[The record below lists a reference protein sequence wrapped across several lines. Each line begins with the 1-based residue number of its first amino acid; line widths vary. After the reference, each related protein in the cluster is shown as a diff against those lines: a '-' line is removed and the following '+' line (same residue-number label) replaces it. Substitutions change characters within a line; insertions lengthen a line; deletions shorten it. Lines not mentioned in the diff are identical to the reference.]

1 MSSGGKFRLA
11 FPGPGRYDKRR
22 CRNAAFAGGVSLQK
36 QVLAIHDLSCVGR
49 CSLTVALP
57 VLSAAG
63 LHVSAL
69 PTALLSTHTGEFTG
83 YTYLDLTQEMAR
95 IYAHFQT
102 LPLRFDG
109 LYSGF
114 LGCWEQLAL
123 VEDVFARYRRA
134 DTLLMVDPVMADHGR
149 LYATYTDALAKD
161 MGRLCHRAD
170 VIVPNLTEAAILLE
184 ESYQARPSFPQV
196 EAMLR
201 ALHRRYGCRQAVIT
215 GIAQGGLLGAAAYD
229 AARDQVYFHGQPPL
243 EQVFYGTGDVLA
255 SALLAALMRGQ
266 PLDRAAALAVDFTYE
281 SMLHTLDNGLPLRY
295 GVAFE
300 QAIPTLVRALENGEG
315 SPRTN

>member
-1 MSSGGKFRLA
+1 M
-11 FPGPGRYDKRR
+11 
-22 CRNAAFAGGVSLQK
+22 QK

-63 LHVSAL
+63 LHVSVL
-69 PTALLSTHTGEFTG
+69 PTAVLSTHTGEFTG
-83 YTYLDLTQEMAR
+83 YTYLDLTQEMAK

-114 LGCWEQLAL
+114 LGSWEQLAL
-123 VEDVFARYRRA
+123 VEDIFAHYRRA
-134 DTLLMVDPVMADHGR
+134 DTLLLVDPVMADHGK
-149 LYATYTDALAKD
+149 LYATYTETLARD
-161 MGRLCHRAD
+161 MGRLCRQAD

-184 ESYQARPSFPQV
+184 ASYREQPSFSQV

-201 ALHRRYGCRQAVIT
+201 ALHKRYGCRQAVIT
-215 GIAQGGLLGAAAYD
+215 GILRDGLLGAAAYD
-229 AARDQVYFHGQPPL
+229 AQSDCVFFHGQPPMDH
-243 EQVFYGTGDVLA
+243 VFYGTGDVLA
-255 SALLAALMRGQ
+255 SALLAGLMRGRNLPQ
-266 PLDRAAALAVDFTYE
+266 ATTLAVDFTYQ
-281 SMLHTLDNGLPLRY
+281 SMLHTLENGLPLRY

-300 QAIPTLVRALENGEG
+300 QAIPLLVRSLDSDAC
-315 SPRTN
+315 

>member
-1 MSSGGKFRLA
+1 M
-11 FPGPGRYDKRR
+11 
-22 CRNAAFAGGVSLQK
+22 QK

-57 VLSAAG
+57 VLSAVG
-63 LHVSAL
+63 LHVSVL

-83 YTYLDLTQEMAR
+83 YTNLDLTQEMAK

-114 LGCWEQLAL
+114 LGSWEQLAL
-123 VEDVFARYRRA
+123 VEDVFAHYRRA
-134 DTLLMVDPVMADHGR
+134 DTLLLVDPVMADHGK
-149 LYATYTDALAKD
+149 LYATYTETLARD
-161 MGRLCHRAD
+161 MGRLCRQAD

-184 ESYQARPSFPQV
+184 ASYREQPSFPQV

-201 ALHRRYGCRQAVIT
+201 ALHKRYGCRQAVIT
-215 GIAQGGLLGAAAYD
+215 GILRDGLLGAAAYD
-229 AARDQVYFHGQPPL
+229 AQRDCVFFHGQPPM
-243 EQVFYGTGDVLA
+243 EHVFYGTGDVLA
-255 SALLAALMRGQ
+255 SALLAGLMRGRSLSQ
-266 PLDRAAALAVDFTYE
+266 ATTLAVDFTYQ

-300 QAIPTLVRALENGEG
+300 QALPMLVRSLESNAC
-315 SPRTN
+315 

>member
-1 MSSGGKFRLA
+1 M
-11 FPGPGRYDKRR
+11 
-22 CRNAAFAGGVSLQK
+22 QK

-63 LHVSAL
+63 LHVSVL

-83 YTYLDLTQEMAR
+83 YTNLDLTQEMAK

-114 LGCWEQLAL
+114 LGSWDQLAL
-123 VEDVFARYRRA
+123 VEDVFAHYRRA
-134 DTLLMVDPVMADHGR
+134 DTLLLVDPVMADHGK
-149 LYATYTDALAKD
+149 LYATYTETLARD
-161 MGRLCHRAD
+161 MGRLCRQAD

-184 ESYQARPSFPQV
+184 ASYREQPSFPQV

-201 ALHRRYGCRQAVIT
+201 ALHKRYGCRQAVIT
-215 GIAQGGLLGAAAYD
+215 GILRDGLLGAAAYD
-229 AARDQVYFHGQPPL
+229 AQRDCVFFHGQPPMDH
-243 EQVFYGTGDVLA
+243 VFYGTGDVLA
-255 SALLAALMRGQ
+255 SALLAGLMRGRSLSQ
-266 PLDRAAALAVDFTYE
+266 ATTLAVDFTYQ

-300 QAIPTLVRALENGEG
+300 QALPMLVRSLESNAC
-315 SPRTN
+315 

>member
-1 MSSGGKFRLA
+1 M
-11 FPGPGRYDKRR
+11 
-22 CRNAAFAGGVSLQK
+22 QK

-63 LHVSAL
+63 LHVSVL

-83 YTYLDLTQEMAR
+83 YTNLDLTQEMAK

-114 LGCWEQLAL
+114 LGSWEQLAL
-123 VEDVFARYRRA
+123 VEDVFAHYRRA
-134 DTLLMVDPVMADHGR
+134 DTLLLVDPVMADHGK
-149 LYATYTDALAKD
+149 LYATYTETLARD
-161 MGRLCHRAD
+161 MGRLCRQAD

-184 ESYQARPSFPQV
+184 ASYREQPSFPQV

-201 ALHRRYGCRQAVIT
+201 ALHKRYGCRQAVIT
-215 GIAQGGLLGAAAYD
+215 GILRDGLLGAAAYD
-229 AARDQVYFHGQPPL
+229 AQRDCVFFHGQPPM
-243 EQVFYGTGDVLA
+243 EHVFYGTGDVLA
-255 SALLAALMRGQ
+255 SALLAGLMRGRSLAQ
-266 PLDRAAALAVDFTYE
+266 ATTLAVDFTYQ

-300 QAIPTLVRALENGEG
+300 QALPMLVRSLESNAC
-315 SPRTN
+315 

>member
-1 MSSGGKFRLA
+1 M
-11 FPGPGRYDKRR
+11 
-22 CRNAAFAGGVSLQK
+22 QK

-63 LHVSAL
+63 LHVSVL

-83 YTYLDLTQEMAR
+83 YTNLDLTQEMAK

-114 LGCWEQLAL
+114 LGSWEQLAL
-123 VEDVFARYRRA
+123 VEDVFAHYRRA
-134 DTLLMVDPVMADHGR
+134 GTLLLVDPVMADHGK
-149 LYATYTDALAKD
+149 LYATYTETLARD
-161 MGRLCHRAD
+161 MGRLCRQAD

-184 ESYQARPSFPQV
+184 ASYREQPSFPQV

-201 ALHRRYGCRQAVIT
+201 ALHKRYGCRQAVIT
-215 GIAQGGLLGAAAYD
+215 GILRDGLLGAAAYD
-229 AARDQVYFHGQPPL
+229 AQRDCVFFHGQPPMDH
-243 EQVFYGTGDVLA
+243 VFYGTGDVLA
-255 SALLAALMRGQ
+255 SALLAGLMRGRSLSQ
-266 PLDRAAALAVDFTYE
+266 ATTLAVDFTYQ

-300 QAIPTLVRALENGEG
+300 QALPVLVRSLESNAC
-315 SPRTN
+315 

>member
-1 MSSGGKFRLA
+1 M
-11 FPGPGRYDKRR
+11 
-22 CRNAAFAGGVSLQK
+22 QK

-63 LHVSAL
+63 LHVSVL

-83 YTYLDLTQEMAR
+83 YTNLDLTQEMAK

-114 LGCWEQLAL
+114 LGSWEQLAL
-123 VEDVFARYRRA
+123 VEDVFAHYRRA
-134 DTLLMVDPVMADHGR
+134 DTLLLVDPVMADHGK
-149 LYATYTDALAKD
+149 LYATYTETLARD
-161 MGRLCHRAD
+161 MGRLCRQAD

-184 ESYQARPSFPQV
+184 ASYREQPSFPQV

-201 ALHRRYGCRQAVIT
+201 ALHKRYGCRQAVIT
-215 GIAQGGLLGAAAYD
+215 GILRDGLLGAAAYD
-229 AARDQVYFHGQPPL
+229 AQRDCVFFHGQPPMDH
-243 EQVFYGTGDVLA
+243 VFYGTGDVLA
-255 SALLAALMRGQ
+255 SALLAGLASFSAYRGSKSRITSHSSFMVISSFAGF
-266 PLDRAAALAVDFTYE
+266 RAPFHPNNAQRGKTLQKICKFTGPRSFPAVF
-281 SMLHTLDNGLPLRY
+281 SFP
-295 GVAFE
+295 
-300 QAIPTLVRALENGEG
+300 
-315 SPRTN
+315 

>member
-1 MSSGGKFRLA
+1 M
-11 FPGPGRYDKRR
+11 
-22 CRNAAFAGGVSLQK
+22 QK

-63 LHVSAL
+63 LHVSVL

-83 YTYLDLTQEMAR
+83 YTNLDLTQEMAK

-114 LGCWEQLAL
+114 LGSWEQLAL
-123 VEDVFARYRRA
+123 VEDVFAHYRRA
-134 DTLLMVDPVMADHGR
+134 DTLLLVDPGMADHGK
-149 LYATYTDALAKD
+149 LYATYTETLARD
-161 MGRLCHRAD
+161 MGRLCRQAD

-184 ESYQARPSFPQV
+184 ASYREQPSFPQV

-201 ALHRRYGCRQAVIT
+201 ALHKRYGCRQAVIT
-215 GIAQGGLLGAAAYD
+215 GILRDGLLGAAAYD
-229 AARDQVYFHGQPPL
+229 AQRDCVFFHGQPPM
-243 EQVFYGTGDVLA
+243 EHVFYGTGDVLA
-255 SALLAALMRGQ
+255 SALLAGLMRGRSLSQ
-266 PLDRAAALAVDFTYE
+266 ATTLAVDFTYQ

-300 QAIPTLVRALENGEG
+300 QALPMLVRSLESNAC
-315 SPRTN
+315 

>member
-1 MSSGGKFRLA
+1 M
-11 FPGPGRYDKRR
+11 
-22 CRNAAFAGGVSLQK
+22 QK

-63 LHVSAL
+63 LHVSVL

-83 YTYLDLTQEMAR
+83 YTNLDLTQEMAK

-114 LGCWEQLAL
+114 LGSWEQLAL
-123 VEDVFARYRRA
+123 VEDVFAHYRRA
-134 DTLLMVDPVMADHGR
+134 GTLLLVDPVMADHGK
-149 LYATYTDALAKD
+149 LYATYTETLARD
-161 MGRLCHRAD
+161 MGRLCRQAD

-184 ESYQARPSFPQV
+184 ASYREQPSFPQV

-201 ALHRRYGCRQAVIT
+201 ALHKRYGCRQAVIT
-215 GIAQGGLLGAAAYD
+215 GILRDGLLGAAAYD
-229 AARDQVYFHGQPPL
+229 AQRDCVFFHGQPPMDH
-243 EQVFYGTGDVLA
+243 VFYGTGDVLA
-255 SALLAALMRGQ
+255 SALLAGLMRGRSLSQ
-266 PLDRAAALAVDFTYE
+266 ATTLAVDFTYQ

-300 QAIPTLVRALENGEG
+300 QALPMLVRSLESNAC
-315 SPRTN
+315 

>member
-1 MSSGGKFRLA
+1 M
-11 FPGPGRYDKRR
+11 
-22 CRNAAFAGGVSLQK
+22 QK

-63 LHVSAL
+63 LHVSVL

-83 YTYLDLTQEMAR
+83 YTNLDLTQEMAK

-114 LGCWEQLAL
+114 LGSWEQLAL
-123 VEDVFARYRRA
+123 VEDVFAHYRRA
-134 DTLLMVDPVMADHGR
+134 DTLLLVDPVMADHGK
-149 LYATYTDALAKD
+149 LYATYTETLARD
-161 MGRLCHRAD
+161 MGRLCRQAD

-184 ESYQARPSFPQV
+184 ASYREQPSFPQV

-201 ALHRRYGCRQAVIT
+201 ALHKRYGCRQAVIT
-215 GIAQGGLLGAAAYD
+215 GILRDGLLGAAAYD
-229 AARDQVYFHGQPPL
+229 AQRDCVFFHGQPPMDH
-243 EQVFYGTGDVLA
+243 VFYGTGDVLA
-255 SALLAALMRGQ
+255 STLLAGLMRGRSLSQ
-266 PLDRAAALAVDFTYE
+266 ATTLAVDFTYQ

-300 QAIPTLVRALENGEG
+300 QALPMLVRSLESNAC
-315 SPRTN
+315 

>member
-1 MSSGGKFRLA
+1 M
-11 FPGPGRYDKRR
+11 
-22 CRNAAFAGGVSLQK
+22 QK

-63 LHVSAL
+63 LHVSVL

-83 YTYLDLTQEMAR
+83 YTNLDLTQEMAK

-114 LGCWEQLAL
+114 LGSWEQLAL
-123 VEDVFARYRRA
+123 VEDVFAHYRRA
-134 DTLLMVDPVMADHGR
+134 DTLLLVDPVMADHGK
-149 LYATYTDALAKD
+149 LYATYTETLARD
-161 MGRLCHRAD
+161 MGRLCRQAD

-184 ESYQARPSFPQV
+184 ASYREQPSFPQV

-201 ALHRRYGCRQAVIT
+201 ALHKRYGCRQAVIT
-215 GIAQGGLLGAAAYD
+215 GILRDGLLGAAAYD
-229 AARDQVYFHGQPPL
+229 AQRDCVFFHGQPPM
-243 EQVFYGTGDVLA
+243 EHVFYGTGDVLA
-255 SALLAALMRGQ
+255 SALLAGLMRGRSLSQ
-266 PLDRAAALAVDFTYE
+266 ATTLAVDFTYQ
-281 SMLHTLDNGLPLRY
+281 SMLHTLNNGLPLRY

-300 QAIPTLVRALENGEG
+300 QALPMLVRSLESNAC
-315 SPRTN
+315 

>member
-1 MSSGGKFRLA
+1 M
-11 FPGPGRYDKRR
+11 
-22 CRNAAFAGGVSLQK
+22 QK

-63 LHVSAL
+63 LHVSVL
-69 PTALLSTHTGEFTG
+69 PTALLSTHTDEFTG
-83 YTYLDLTQEMAR
+83 YTNLDLTQEMAK

-114 LGCWEQLAL
+114 LGSWEQLAL
-123 VEDVFARYRRA
+123 VEDVFAHYRRA
-134 DTLLMVDPVMADHGR
+134 DTLLLVDPVMADHGK
-149 LYATYTDALAKD
+149 LYATYTETLARD
-161 MGRLCHRAD
+161 MGRLCRQAD

-184 ESYQARPSFPQV
+184 ASYREQPSFPQV
-196 EAMLR
+196 ETMLR
-201 ALHRRYGCRQAVIT
+201 ALHKRYGCRQAVIT
-215 GIAQGGLLGAAAYD
+215 GILRDGLLGAAAYD
-229 AARDQVYFHGQPPL
+229 AQRDCVFFHGQPPM
-243 EQVFYGTGDVLA
+243 EHVFYGTGDVLA
-255 SALLAALMRGQ
+255 SALLAGLMRGRSLSQ
-266 PLDRAAALAVDFTYE
+266 ATTLAVDFTYQ

-300 QAIPTLVRALENGEG
+300 QALPMLVRSLESNAC
-315 SPRTN
+315 

>member
-1 MSSGGKFRLA
+1 M
-11 FPGPGRYDKRR
+11 
-22 CRNAAFAGGVSLQK
+22 QK

-63 LHVSAL
+63 LHVSVL

-83 YTYLDLTQEMAR
+83 YTNLDLTQEMAK

-102 LPLRFDG
+102 LPLRVDG

-114 LGCWEQLAL
+114 LGSWEQLAL
-123 VEDVFARYRRA
+123 VEDVFAHYRRA
-134 DTLLMVDPVMADHGR
+134 DTLLLVDPVMADHGK
-149 LYATYTDALAKD
+149 LYATYTETLARD
-161 MGRLCHRAD
+161 MGRLCRQAD

-184 ESYQARPSFPQV
+184 ASYREQPSFPQV

-201 ALHRRYGCRQAVIT
+201 ALHKRYGCRQAVIT
-215 GIAQGGLLGAAAYD
+215 GILRDGLLGAAAYD
-229 AARDQVYFHGQPPL
+229 AQRDCVFFHGQPPMDH
-243 EQVFYGTGDVLA
+243 VFYGTGDVLA
-255 SALLAALMRGQ
+255 SALLAGLMRGRSLSQ
-266 PLDRAAALAVDFTYE
+266 ATTLAVDFTYQ

-300 QAIPTLVRALENGEG
+300 QALPMLVRSLESNAC
-315 SPRTN
+315 

>member
-1 MSSGGKFRLA
+1 M
-11 FPGPGRYDKRR
+11 
-22 CRNAAFAGGVSLQK
+22 QK

-63 LHVSAL
+63 LHVSVL

-83 YTYLDLTQEMAR
+83 YTNLDLTQEMAK

-114 LGCWEQLAL
+114 LGSWEQLAL
-123 VEDVFARYRRA
+123 VEDVFAHYRRA
-134 DTLLMVDPVMADHGR
+134 DTLLLVDPVMADHGK
-149 LYATYTDALAKD
+149 LYATYTETLARD
-161 MGRLCHRAD
+161 MGRLCRQAD

-184 ESYQARPSFPQV
+184 ASYREQPSFPQV

-201 ALHRRYGCRQAVIT
+201 ALHKRYGCRQAVIT
-215 GIAQGGLLGAAAYD
+215 GILRDGLLGAAAYD
-229 AARDQVYFHGQPPL
+229 AQRDCVFFHGQPPMDH
-243 EQVFYGTGDVLA
+243 VFYGTGDVLA
-255 SALLAALMRGQ
+255 SALLAGLMRGRSLSQ
-266 PLDRAAALAVDFTYE
+266 ATTLAVDFTYQ

-300 QAIPTLVRALENGEG
+300 QALPMLVRSLESNAC
-315 SPRTN
+315 

>member
-1 MSSGGKFRLA
+1 M
-11 FPGPGRYDKRR
+11 
-22 CRNAAFAGGVSLQK
+22 QK

-63 LHVSAL
+63 LHVSVL

-83 YTYLDLTQEMAR
+83 YTNLDLTQEMAK

-114 LGCWEQLAL
+114 LGSWEQLAL
-123 VEDVFARYRRA
+123 VEDVFAHYRRA
-134 DTLLMVDPVMADHGR
+134 DTLLLVDPVMADHGK
-149 LYATYTDALAKD
+149 LYATYTETLARD
-161 MGRLCHRAD
+161 MGRLCRQAD

-184 ESYQARPSFPQV
+184 ASYREQPSFPQV

-201 ALHRRYGCRQAVIT
+201 ALHKRYDCRQAVIT
-215 GIAQGGLLGAAAYD
+215 GILRDGLLGAAAYD
-229 AARDQVYFHGQPPL
+229 AQRDCVFFHGQPPM
-243 EQVFYGTGDVLA
+243 EHVFYGTGDVLA
-255 SALLAALMRGQ
+255 SALLAGLMRGRSLSQ
-266 PLDRAAALAVDFTYE
+266 ATTLAVDFTYQ

-300 QAIPTLVRALENGEG
+300 QALPMLVRSLESNAC
-315 SPRTN
+315 

>member
-1 MSSGGKFRLA
+1 M
-11 FPGPGRYDKRR
+11 
-22 CRNAAFAGGVSLQK
+22 QK

-83 YTYLDLTQEMAR
+83 YTYLDLTPEMR
-95 IYAHFQT
+95 KIYDHFQT

-123 VEDVFARYRRA
+123 VQEVFAHYRRP
-134 DTLLMVDPVMADHGR
+134 DTLLLVDPVMADQGR
-149 LYATYTDALAKD
+149 LYATYTEALARD
-161 MGRLCHRAD
+161 MGRLCHQAD
-170 VIVPNLTEAAILLE
+170 VIVPNLTEASILLE
-184 ESYQARPSFPQV
+184 TSYRERPDFSQV
-196 EAMLR
+196 ETMLR
-201 ALHRRYGCRQAVIT
+201 DLHRRYGCRQAVIT
-215 GIAQGGLLGAAAYD
+215 GIVRDGLLGAAAYD
-229 AARDQVYFHGQPPL
+229 AASGSVFFHGCPPL
-243 EQVFYGTGDVLA
+243 QQVFYGTGDVLA
-255 SALLAALMRGQ
+255 SALLAGLMRGRSLAQ
-266 PLDRAAALAVDFTYE
+266 ATALAVDFTYR
-281 SMLHTLDNGLPLRY
+281 SMLHTLENGLPLRY

-300 QAIPTLVRALENGEG
+300 QALPMLIQALD
-315 SPRTN
+315 SPAQ

>member
-1 MSSGGKFRLA
+1 M
-11 FPGPGRYDKRR
+11 
-22 CRNAAFAGGVSLQK
+22 QK

-63 LHVSAL
+63 LHVSVL
-69 PTALLSTHTGEFTG
+69 PTALLSTHTSEFTG
-83 YTYLDLTQEMAR
+83 YTNLDLTQEMAK

-114 LGCWEQLAL
+114 LGSWEQLAL
-123 VEDVFARYRRA
+123 VEDVFAHYRRA
-134 DTLLMVDPVMADHGR
+134 DTLLLVDPVMADHGK
-149 LYATYTDALAKD
+149 LYATYTETLARD
-161 MGRLCHRAD
+161 MGRLCRQAD

-184 ESYQARPSFPQV
+184 ASYREQPSFPQV

-201 ALHRRYGCRQAVIT
+201 ALHKRYGCRQAVIT
-215 GIAQGGLLGAAAYD
+215 GILRDGLLGAAAYD
-229 AARDQVYFHGQPPL
+229 AQRDCVFFHGQPPMDH
-243 EQVFYGTGDVLA
+243 VFYGTGDVLA
-255 SALLAALMRGQ
+255 SALLAGLMRGRSLSQ
-266 PLDRAAALAVDFTYE
+266 ATTLAVDFTYQ

-300 QAIPTLVRALENGEG
+300 QALPMLVRSLESNAC
-315 SPRTN
+315 

>member
-1 MSSGGKFRLA
+1 M
-11 FPGPGRYDKRR
+11 
-22 CRNAAFAGGVSLQK
+22 QK

-63 LHVSAL
+63 LHVSVL

-83 YTYLDLTQEMAR
+83 YTCLDLTEEMSK
-95 IYAHFQT
+95 IYKHFQT

-123 VEDVFARYRRA
+123 VEDVFAHYRRT
-134 DTLLMVDPVMADHGR
+134 DTLLLVDPVMADHGK
-149 LYATYTDALAKD
+149 LYATYTETLARD
-161 MGRLCHRAD
+161 MGRLCRQAD

-184 ESYQARPSFPQV
+184 DSYHEKPSFPQV
-196 EAMLR
+196 ESMLR
-201 ALHRRYGCRQAVIT
+201 ALHKRYGCRQAVIT
-215 GIAQGGLLGAAAYD
+215 GILRDGLLGAAAYD
-229 AARDQVYFHGQPPL
+229 AASNQIFFHGQAPL
-243 EQVFYGTGDVLA
+243 DRVFYGTGDVLA
-255 SALLAALMRGQ
+255 SALLAGLMRGRDLAQ
-266 PLDRAAALAVDFTYE
+266 ATTLAVDFTYQ

-300 QAIPTLVRALENGEG
+300 QAIPMLVRSLDSVE
-315 SPRTN
+315 

>member
-1 MSSGGKFRLA
+1 M
-11 FPGPGRYDKRR
+11 
-22 CRNAAFAGGVSLQK
+22 QK

-63 LHVSAL
+63 LHVSVL

-83 YTYLDLTQEMAR
+83 YTNLDLTQEMAK

-114 LGCWEQLAL
+114 LGSWEQLAL
-123 VEDVFARYRRA
+123 VEDVFAHYRRA
-134 DTLLMVDPVMADHGR
+134 DTLLLVDPVMADHGK
-149 LYATYTDALAKD
+149 LYATYTETLARD
-161 MGRLCHRAD
+161 MGRLCRQAD

-184 ESYQARPSFPQV
+184 ASYREQPSFPQV

-201 ALHRRYGCRQAVIT
+201 ALHKRYGCRQAVIT
-215 GIAQGGLLGAAAYD
+215 GILRDGLLGAAAYD
-229 AARDQVYFHGQPPL
+229 AQRDCVFFHGQPPMDH
-243 EQVFYGTGDVLA
+243 VFYGTGDVLA
-255 SALLAALMRGQ
+255 SALLAGLMRGRSLSQ
-266 PLDRAAALAVDFTYE
+266 ATTLAVDFTYQ

-295 GVAFE
+295 GIAFE
-300 QAIPTLVRALENGEG
+300 QALPMLVRSLESNAC
-315 SPRTN
+315 

>member
-1 MSSGGKFRLA
+1 M
-11 FPGPGRYDKRR
+11 
-22 CRNAAFAGGVSLQK
+22 QK

-63 LHVSAL
+63 LHVSVL

-83 YTYLDLTQEMAR
+83 YTNLDLTQEMAK

-114 LGCWEQLAL
+114 LGSWEQLAL
-123 VEDVFARYRRA
+123 VEDVFAHYRRA
-134 DTLLMVDPVMADHGR
+134 DTLLLVDPVMADHGK
-149 LYATYTDALAKD
+149 LYATYTETLARD
-161 MGRLCHRAD
+161 MGRLCRQAD

-184 ESYQARPSFPQV
+184 ASYREQPSFPQV

-201 ALHRRYGCRQAVIT
+201 ALHKRYGCRQAVIT
-215 GIAQGGLLGAAAYD
+215 GILRDGLLGAAAYD
-229 AARDQVYFHGQPPL
+229 AQRDCVFFHGQPPM
-243 EQVFYGTGDVLA
+243 EHVFYGTGDVLA
-255 SALLAALMRGQ
+255 SALLAGLMRGRSLSQ
-266 PLDRAAALAVDFTYE
+266 ATTLAVDFTYQ

-300 QAIPTLVRALENGEG
+300 QALPMLVRSLVSNAC
-315 SPRTN
+315 

>member
-1 MSSGGKFRLA
+1 M
-11 FPGPGRYDKRR
+11 
-22 CRNAAFAGGVSLQK
+22 QK

-63 LHVSAL
+63 LHVSVL

-83 YTYLDLTQEMAR
+83 YTNLDLTQEMAK

-114 LGCWEQLAL
+114 LGSWEQLAL
-123 VEDVFARYRRA
+123 VEDVFAHYRRA
-134 DTLLMVDPVMADHGR
+134 DTLLLVDPVMADHGK
-149 LYATYTDALAKD
+149 LYATYTETLARD
-161 MGRLCHRAD
+161 MGRLCRQAD

-184 ESYQARPSFPQV
+184 ASYREQPSFPQV

-201 ALHRRYGCRQAVIT
+201 ALHKRYGCRQAVIT
-215 GIAQGGLLGAAAYD
+215 GILRDGLLGAAAYD
-229 AARDQVYFHGQPPL
+229 AQRDCVFFHGQPPM
-243 EQVFYGTGDVLA
+243 EHVFYGTGDVLA
-255 SALLAALMRGQ
+255 SALLAGLMRGRRLSQ
-266 PLDRAAALAVDFTYE
+266 ATTLAVDFTYQ

-300 QAIPTLVRALENGEG
+300 QALPMLVRSLESNAC
-315 SPRTN
+315 

>member
-1 MSSGGKFRLA
+1 M
-11 FPGPGRYDKRR
+11 
-22 CRNAAFAGGVSLQK
+22 QK

-63 LHVSAL
+63 LHVSVL

-83 YTYLDLTQEMAR
+83 YTNLDLTQEMAK

-123 VEDVFARYRRA
+123 VEDVFAHYRRA
-134 DTLLMVDPVMADHGR
+134 DTLLLVDPVMADHGK
-149 LYATYTDALAKD
+149 LYATYTETLARD
-161 MGRLCHRAD
+161 MGRLCRQAD

-184 ESYQARPSFPQV
+184 ASYREQPSFPQV

-201 ALHRRYGCRQAVIT
+201 ALHKRYGCRQAVIT
-215 GIAQGGLLGAAAYD
+215 GILRDGLLGAAAYD
-229 AARDQVYFHGQPPL
+229 AQRDCVFFHGQPPMDH
-243 EQVFYGTGDVLA
+243 VFYGTGDVLA
-255 SALLAALMRGQ
+255 SALLAGLMRGSSLSQ
-266 PLDRAAALAVDFTYE
+266 ATTLAVDFTYQ

-300 QAIPTLVRALENGEG
+300 QALPMLVRSLESNAC
-315 SPRTN
+315 

>member
-1 MSSGGKFRLA
+1 M
-11 FPGPGRYDKRR
+11 
-22 CRNAAFAGGVSLQK
+22 QK

-63 LHVSAL
+63 LHVSVL

-83 YTYLDLTQEMAR
+83 YTNLDLTQEMAK

-114 LGCWEQLAL
+114 LGSWEQLAL
-123 VEDVFARYRRA
+123 VEDVFAHYRRA
-134 DTLLMVDPVMADHGR
+134 GTLLLVDPVMADHGK
-149 LYATYTDALAKD
+149 LYATYTETLARD
-161 MGRLCHRAD
+161 MGRLCRQAD
-170 VIVPNLTEAAILLE
+170 VIVPNLTEGAILLE
-184 ESYQARPSFPQV
+184 ASYREQPSFPQV

-201 ALHRRYGCRQAVIT
+201 ALHKRYGCRQAVIT
-215 GIAQGGLLGAAAYD
+215 GILRDGLLGAAAYD
-229 AARDQVYFHGQPPL
+229 AQRDCVFFHGQPPMDH
-243 EQVFYGTGDVLA
+243 VFYGTGDVLA
-255 SALLAALMRGQ
+255 SALLAGLMRGRSLSQ
-266 PLDRAAALAVDFTYE
+266 ATTLAVDFTYQ

-300 QAIPTLVRALENGEG
+300 QALPMLVRSLESNAC
-315 SPRTN
+315 

>member
-1 MSSGGKFRLA
+1 M
-11 FPGPGRYDKRR
+11 
-22 CRNAAFAGGVSLQK
+22 QK

-63 LHVSAL
+63 LHVSVL

-83 YTYLDLTQEMAR
+83 YTNLDLTQEMAK

-114 LGCWEQLAL
+114 LGSWEQLAL
-123 VEDVFARYRRA
+123 VEDVFAHYRRA
-134 DTLLMVDPVMADHGR
+134 DTLLLVDPVMADHGK
-149 LYATYTDALAKD
+149 LYATYTETLARD
-161 MGRLCHRAD
+161 MGRLCRQAD

-184 ESYQARPSFPQV
+184 ASYREQPSFPQV

-201 ALHRRYGCRQAVIT
+201 ALHKRYGCRQAVIT
-215 GIAQGGLLGAAAYD
+215 GILRDGLLGAAAYD
-229 AARDQVYFHGQPPL
+229 AQRDCVFFHGQPPMDH
-243 EQVFYGTGDVLA
+243 VFYGTGDVLA
-255 SALLAALMRGQ
+255 SALLAGLMRGRSLSQ
-266 PLDRAAALAVDFTYE
+266 ATTLAVDFTYQN
-281 SMLHTLDNGLPLRY
+281 MLHTLDNGLPLRY

-300 QAIPTLVRALENGEG
+300 QALPMLVRSLESNAC
-315 SPRTN
+315 

>member
-1 MSSGGKFRLA
+1 M
-11 FPGPGRYDKRR
+11 
-22 CRNAAFAGGVSLQK
+22 QK

-63 LHVSAL
+63 LHVSVL

-83 YTYLDLTQEMAR
+83 YTNLDLTQEMAK

-114 LGCWEQLAL
+114 LGSWEQLAL
-123 VEDVFARYRRA
+123 VEDVFAHYRRA
-134 DTLLMVDPVMADHGR
+134 DTLLLVDPVMADHGK
-149 LYATYTDALAKD
+149 LYATYTETLARD
-161 MGRLCHRAD
+161 MGRLCRQAD

-184 ESYQARPSFPQV
+184 ASYREQPSFPQV

-201 ALHRRYGCRQAVIT
+201 ALHKRYGCRQAVIT
-215 GIAQGGLLGAAAYD
+215 GILRDGLLGAAAYD
-229 AARDQVYFHGQPPL
+229 AQRDCVFFHGQPPM
-243 EQVFYGTGDVLA
+243 EHVFYGTGDVLA
-255 SALLAALMRGQ
+255 SALLAGLMRGRSLSQ
-266 PLDRAAALAVDFTYE
+266 ATTLAVDFTYQ
-281 SMLHTLDNGLPLRY
+281 SMLHALDNGLPLRY

-300 QAIPTLVRALENGEG
+300 QALPMLVRSLESNAC
-315 SPRTN
+315 

>member
-1 MSSGGKFRLA
+1 M
-11 FPGPGRYDKRR
+11 
-22 CRNAAFAGGVSLQK
+22 QK

-63 LHVSAL
+63 LHVSVL

-83 YTYLDLTQEMAR
+83 YTNLDLTQEMAK

-114 LGCWEQLAL
+114 LGSWGQLAL
-123 VEDVFARYRRA
+123 VEDVFAHYRRA
-134 DTLLMVDPVMADHGR
+134 DTLLLVDPVMADHGK
-149 LYATYTDALAKD
+149 LYATYTETLARD
-161 MGRLCHRAD
+161 MGRLCRQAD

-184 ESYQARPSFPQV
+184 ASYREQPSFPQV

-201 ALHRRYGCRQAVIT
+201 ALHKRYGCRQAVIT
-215 GIAQGGLLGAAAYD
+215 GILRDGLLGAAAYD
-229 AARDQVYFHGQPPL
+229 AQRDCVFFHGQPPM
-243 EQVFYGTGDVLA
+243 EHVFYGTGDVLA
-255 SALLAALMRGQ
+255 SALLAGLMRGRSLSQ
-266 PLDRAAALAVDFTYE
+266 ATTLAVDFTYQ

-300 QAIPTLVRALENGEG
+300 QALPMLVRSLESNAC
-315 SPRTN
+315 

>member
-1 MSSGGKFRLA
+1 M
-11 FPGPGRYDKRR
+11 
-22 CRNAAFAGGVSLQK
+22 QK

-63 LHVSAL
+63 LHVSVL

-83 YTYLDLTQEMAR
+83 YTNLDLTQEMAK

-114 LGCWEQLAL
+114 LGSWEQLAL
-123 VEDVFARYRRA
+123 VEDVFAHYRRA
-134 DTLLMVDPVMADHGR
+134 DTLLLVDPVMADHGK
-149 LYATYTDALAKD
+149 LYATYTETLARD
-161 MGRLCHRAD
+161 MGRLCRQAD

-184 ESYQARPSFPQV
+184 ASYREQPSFPQV

-201 ALHRRYGCRQAVIT
+201 ALHKRYGCRQAVIT
-215 GIAQGGLLGAAAYD
+215 GILGDGLLGAAAYD
-229 AARDQVYFHGQPPL
+229 AQRDCVFFHGQPPM
-243 EQVFYGTGDVLA
+243 EHVFYGTGDVLA
-255 SALLAALMRGQ
+255 SALLAGLMRGRSLSQ
-266 PLDRAAALAVDFTYE
+266 ATTLAVDFTYQ

-300 QAIPTLVRALENGEG
+300 QALPMLVRSLESNAC
-315 SPRTN
+315 

>member
-1 MSSGGKFRLA
+1 M
-11 FPGPGRYDKRR
+11 
-22 CRNAAFAGGVSLQK
+22 QK

-63 LHVSAL
+63 LHVSVL

-83 YTYLDLTQEMAR
+83 YTNLDLTQEMAK

-114 LGCWEQLAL
+114 LGSWEQLAL
-123 VEDVFARYRRA
+123 VEDVFAHYRRA
-134 DTLLMVDPVMADHGR
+134 DTLLLVDPVMADHGK
-149 LYATYTDALAKD
+149 LYATYTETLARD
-161 MGRLCHRAD
+161 MGRLCRQAD

-184 ESYQARPSFPQV
+184 ASYREQPSFPQV

-201 ALHRRYGCRQAVIT
+201 ALHKRYGCRQAVIT
-215 GIAQGGLLGAAAYD
+215 GIFRDGLLGAAAYD
-229 AARDQVYFHGQPPL
+229 AQRDCVFFHGQPPM
-243 EQVFYGTGDVLA
+243 EHVFYGTGDVLA
-255 SALLAALMRGQ
+255 SALLAGLMRGRSLSQ
-266 PLDRAAALAVDFTYE
+266 ATTLAVDFTYQ

-300 QAIPTLVRALENGEG
+300 QALPMLVRSLESNAC
-315 SPRTN
+315 

>member
-1 MSSGGKFRLA
+1 M
-11 FPGPGRYDKRR
+11 
-22 CRNAAFAGGVSLQK
+22 QK

-63 LHVSAL
+63 LHVSVL

-83 YTYLDLTQEMAR
+83 YTNLDLTQEMAK

-114 LGCWEQLAL
+114 LGSWEQLAL
-123 VEDVFARYRRA
+123 VEDVFAHYRRA
-134 DTLLMVDPVMADHGR
+134 DTLLLVDPVMADHGK
-149 LYATYTDALAKD
+149 LYATYTETLARD
-161 MGRLCHRAD
+161 MGRLCRQAD

-184 ESYQARPSFPQV
+184 ASYREQPSFPQV

-201 ALHRRYGCRQAVIT
+201 ALHKRYGCRQAVIT
-215 GIAQGGLLGAAAYD
+215 GILRDGLLGAAAYD
-229 AARDQVYFHGQPPL
+229 AQRDCVFFHGQPPMDH
-243 EQVFYGTGDVLA
+243 VFYGTGDVMA
-255 SALLAALMRGQ
+255 SALLAGLMRGRSLSQ
-266 PLDRAAALAVDFTYE
+266 ATTLAVDFTYQ

-300 QAIPTLVRALENGEG
+300 QALPMLVRSLESNAC
-315 SPRTN
+315 

>member
-1 MSSGGKFRLA
+1 M
-11 FPGPGRYDKRR
+11 
-22 CRNAAFAGGVSLQK
+22 QK

-63 LHVSAL
+63 LHVSVL

-83 YTYLDLTQEMAR
+83 YTNLDLTQEMAK

-114 LGCWEQLAL
+114 LGSWEQLAL
-123 VEDVFARYRRA
+123 VEDVFAHYRRA
-134 DTLLMVDPVMADHGR
+134 DTLLLVDPVMADHGK
-149 LYATYTDALAKD
+149 LYATYTETLARD
-161 MGRLCHRAD
+161 MGRLCRQAD

-184 ESYQARPSFPQV
+184 ASYREQPSFPQV

-201 ALHRRYGCRQAVIT
+201 ALHKRYGCRQAVIT
-215 GIAQGGLLGAAAYD
+215 GILQDGLLGAAAYD
-229 AARDQVYFHGQPPL
+229 AQRDCVFFHGQPPMDH
-243 EQVFYGTGDVLA
+243 VFYGTGDVLA
-255 SALLAALMRGQ
+255 SALLAGLMRGRSLAQ
-266 PLDRAAALAVDFTYE
+266 ATTLAVDFTYQ

-300 QAIPTLVRALENGEG
+300 QALPMLVRSLESNAC
-315 SPRTN
+315 

>member
-1 MSSGGKFRLA
+1 M
-11 FPGPGRYDKRR
+11 
-22 CRNAAFAGGVSLQK
+22 QK

-63 LHVSAL
+63 LHVSVL

-83 YTYLDLTQEMAR
+83 YTNLDLTQEMAK

-114 LGCWEQLAL
+114 LGSWEQLAL
-123 VEDVFARYRRA
+123 VEDVFAHYRRA
-134 DTLLMVDPVMADHGR
+134 DTLLLVDPVMADHGK
-149 LYATYTDALAKD
+149 LYATYTETLARD
-161 MGRLCHRAD
+161 MGRLCRQAD

-184 ESYQARPSFPQV
+184 ASYREQPSFPQV

-201 ALHRRYGCRQAVIT
+201 ALHKRYGCRQAVIT
-215 GIAQGGLLGAAAYD
+215 GILRDGLLGAAAYD
-229 AARDQVYFHGQPPL
+229 AQRDCVFFHGQPPMDH
-243 EQVFYGTGDVLA
+243 VFYGTGDVLA
-255 SALLAALMRGQ
+255 SALLAGLMRGRSLAQ
-266 PLDRAAALAVDFTYE
+266 ATTLAVDFTYQ

-300 QAIPTLVRALENGEG
+300 QALPMLVRSLESNAC
-315 SPRTN
+315 

>member
-1 MSSGGKFRLA
+1 M
-11 FPGPGRYDKRR
+11 
-22 CRNAAFAGGVSLQK
+22 QK

-57 VLSAAG
+57 VLSAVG
-63 LHVSAL
+63 LHVSVL

-83 YTYLDLTQEMAR
+83 YTNLDLTQEMAK

-114 LGCWEQLAL
+114 LGSWEQLAL
-123 VEDVFARYRRA
+123 VEDVFAHYRRA
-134 DTLLMVDPVMADHGR
+134 DTLLLVDPVMADHGK
-149 LYATYTDALAKD
+149 LYATYTETLARD
-161 MGRLCHRAD
+161 MGRLCRQAD

-184 ESYQARPSFPQV
+184 ASYREQPSFPQV

-201 ALHRRYGCRQAVIT
+201 ALHKRYGCRQAVIT
-215 GIAQGGLLGAAAYD
+215 GILRDGLLGAAAYD
-229 AARDQVYFHGQPPL
+229 AQRDCVFFHGQPPMDH
-243 EQVFYGTGDVLA
+243 VFYGTGDVLA
-255 SALLAALMRGQ
+255 SALLAGLMRGRSLSQ
-266 PLDRAAALAVDFTYE
+266 ATTLAVDFTYQ

-300 QAIPTLVRALENGEG
+300 QALPMLVRSLESNAC
-315 SPRTN
+315 

>member
-1 MSSGGKFRLA
+1 M
-11 FPGPGRYDKRR
+11 
-22 CRNAAFAGGVSLQK
+22 QK

-63 LHVSAL
+63 LHVSVL

-83 YTYLDLTQEMAR
+83 YTNLDLTQEMAK

-114 LGCWEQLAL
+114 LGSWEQLAL
-123 VEDVFARYRRA
+123 VEDVFAHYRRA
-134 DTLLMVDPVMADHGR
+134 DTLLLVDPVMADHGK
-149 LYATYTDALAKD
+149 LYATYTETLARD
-161 MGRLCHRAD
+161 MGRLCRQAD

-184 ESYQARPSFPQV
+184 ASYREQPSFPQV

-201 ALHRRYGCRQAVIT
+201 ALHKRYGCRQAVIT
-215 GIAQGGLLGAAAYD
+215 GILRDGLLGAAAYD
-229 AARDQVYFHGQPPL
+229 AQRDCVFFHGQPPM
-243 EQVFYGTGDVLA
+243 EHVFYGTGDVLA
-255 SALLAALMRGQ
+255 SALLAGLMRRRSLSQ
-266 PLDRAAALAVDFTYE
+266 ATTLAVDFTYQ

-300 QAIPTLVRALENGEG
+300 QALPMLVRSLESNAC
-315 SPRTN
+315 

>member
-1 MSSGGKFRLA
+1 M
-11 FPGPGRYDKRR
+11 
-22 CRNAAFAGGVSLQK
+22 QK

-63 LHVSAL
+63 LHVSVL

-83 YTYLDLTQEMAR
+83 YTNLDLTQEMAK

-123 VEDVFARYRRA
+123 VEDVFAHYRRA
-134 DTLLMVDPVMADHGR
+134 DTLLLVDPVMADHGK
-149 LYATYTDALAKD
+149 LYATYTETLARD
-161 MGRLCHRAD
+161 MGRLCRQAD

-184 ESYQARPSFPQV
+184 ASYREQPSFPQV

-201 ALHRRYGCRQAVIT
+201 ALHKRYGCRQAVIT
-215 GIAQGGLLGAAAYD
+215 GILRDGLLGTAAYD
-229 AARDQVYFHGQPPL
+229 AQRDCVFFHGQPPM
-243 EQVFYGTGDVLA
+243 EHVFYGTGDVLA
-255 SALLAALMRGQ
+255 SALLAGLMRGRSLSQ
-266 PLDRAAALAVDFTYE
+266 ATTLAVDFTYQ

-300 QAIPTLVRALENGEG
+300 QALPMLVRSLESNAC
-315 SPRTN
+315 